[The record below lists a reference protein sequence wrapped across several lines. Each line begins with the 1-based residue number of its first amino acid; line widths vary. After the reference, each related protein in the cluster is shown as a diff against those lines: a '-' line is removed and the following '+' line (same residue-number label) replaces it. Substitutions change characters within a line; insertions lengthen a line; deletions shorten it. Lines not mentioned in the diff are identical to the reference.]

1 MPDDEMDLGQDTA
14 EEGGSEKKKGGMMKL
29 IIIAVA
35 GLLVL
40 GGGGFAV
47 WKFFLA
53 KPAEPPAAEGQAK
66 AGEQKA
72 AKEAD
77 KHGGG
82 EKAATMVTL
91 EPFIVNLAD
100 TTGKR
105 YLKLALA
112 VDVKDEATKKNLEAR
127 MHQVRDSILLLLTS
141 KSFADISPVAGKLK
155 LRNEVL
161 RSINGTLG
169 GGQGVHA
176 VYFTEFVV
184 Q

>member
-1 MPDDEMDLGQDTA
+1 MPDDELDLGSGAA
-14 EEGGSEKKKGGMMKL
+14 EEGGSEKKKGGMLKL

-35 GLLVL
+35 GLVL
-40 GGGGFAV
+40 LGGGFAV

-53 KPAEPPAAEGQAK
+53 KPAEPPAAEGPAK
-66 AGEQKA
+66 SGE

-77 KHGGG
+77 KHGD
-82 EKAATMVTL
+82 KPSTMVTL

-100 TTGKR
+100 TSGKR

-127 MHQVRDSILLLLTS
+127 MPQVRDSILLLLTS
-141 KSFADISPVAGKLK
+141 KSFADISPVSGKLK
-155 LRNEVL
+155 LRTEVL
-161 RSINGTLG
+161 RSVNNTLG

>member
-1 MPDDEMDLGQDTA
+1 MPDDEMELGNDVA
-14 EEGGSEKKKGGMMKL
+14 GEGGSEKKKGGMMKL

-66 AGEQKA
+66 AGNGKE

-77 KHGGG
+77 KHGGD
-82 EKAATMVTL
+82 KSSTMVTM

-100 TTGKR
+100 ATGKR

-127 MHQVRDSILLLLTS
+127 MPQVRDSILLLLTS
-141 KSFADISPVAGKLK
+141 KAFADISPVSGKLK

-161 RSINGTLG
+161 RSVNNTLG